1 MNYCNACGAPLI
13 KKIPEGD
20 TLLRFVCECCQTIH
34 YENPKIVVGCLPEW
48 EDRILL
54 CKRAIEPRSG
64 LWTFP
69 AGFMEKD
76 ETLEEAAAR
85 ETLEEAK
92 AEVEISRLYAI
103 FSIPHVNQVYVV
115 FRGTMKRAAFGVGM
129 ESLEVDLFKREDIP
143 WSKLAFRVI
152 HETLERYCKDS
163 AHAPV
168 HVGTISPTLDN
179 GRDQRS
185 LIPTKPHTG

>member
-1 MNYCNACGAPLI
+1 MKYCTACGAHLMTA
-13 KKIPEGD
+13 IPSGD
-20 TLLRFVCECCQTIH
+20 TMPRFVCERCHTVH
-34 YENPKIVVGCLPEW
+34 YENPKIVVGCIPEW
-48 EDRILL
+48 NHRILL

-103 FSIPHVNQVYVV
+103 FSLPQVNQVYVV
-115 FRGTMKRAAFGVGM
+115 FRGTMKNADCGAGV
-129 ESLEVDLFKREDIP
+129 ESLEVELVERENIP
-143 WSKLAFRVI
+143 WSQLAFRVI
-152 HETLERYCKDS
+152 HETLERYCRDGD
-163 AHAPV
+163 HHHDPV
-168 HVGTISPTLDN
+168 HVGTISHLTHP
-179 GRDQRS
+179 
-185 LIPTKPHTG
+185 

>member
-1 MNYCNACGAPLI
+1 MF
-13 KKIPEGD
+13 
-20 TLLRFVCECCQTIH
+20 RFVCERCHTVH

-54 CKRAIEPRSG
+54 CKRAIEPRYG

-85 ETLEEAK
+85 ETLEEAE
-92 AEVEISRLYAI
+92 AEVEVSRLYAV

-115 FRGTMKRAAFGVGM
+115 FRGTMKQAAFGPGT
-129 ESLEVDLFKREDIP
+129 ESLEVDLFKPEDIP

-152 HETLERYCKDS
+152 HEILERYCQDGTQ
-163 AHAPV
+163 APV
-168 HVGTISPTLDN
+168 HVGTIMPS
-179 GRDQRS
+179 S
-185 LIPTKPHTG
+185 LP

>member
-1 MNYCNACGAPLI
+1 MNYCSACGASLI
-13 KKIPEGD
+13 VKIPEGD
-20 TLLRFVCECCQTIH
+20 TLLRFVCERCHTVH

-69 AGFMEKD
+69 AGFMEQD

-85 ETLEEAK
+85 ETLEEAE
-92 AEVEISRLYAI
+92 AEVEISRLYAVV
-103 FSIPHVNQVYVV
+103 SIPHVSQVYVV
-115 FRGTMKRAAFGVGM
+115 FRGTMKQAAFGPGA
-129 ESLEVDLFKREDIP
+129 ESLEVDLFKTEDIP

-152 HETLERYCKDS
+152 HEILERYCQDGT
-163 AHAPV
+163 HAPV
-168 HVGTISPTLDN
+168 HVGTIMPSSQP
-179 GRDQRS
+179 
-185 LIPTKPHTG
+185 

>member
-1 MNYCNACGAPLI
+1 M
-13 KKIPEGD
+13 KIPDGD
-20 TLLRFVCECCQTIH
+20 TLLRFVCERCHTIH

-85 ETLEEAK
+85 ETLEEAET
-92 AEVEISRLYAI
+92 EVEISRLYAL
-103 FSIPHVNQVYVV
+103 FSIPHVNQIYVV
-115 FRGTMKRAAFGVGM
+115 FRGTMKQATFGAGT

-143 WSKLAFRVI
+143 WSKLAFQVI
-152 HETLERYCKDS
+152 HEILERYCKDG

-168 HVGTISPTLDN
+168 HVGTIMPPP
-179 GRDQRS
+179 Q
-185 LIPTKPHTG
+185 P

>member
-1 MNYCNACGAPLI
+1 MMNYCSACGAPLVT
-13 KKIPEGD
+13 KIPEGD
-20 TLLRFVCECCQTIH
+20 TLPRFVCERCHAIH

-54 CKRAIEPRSG
+54 CKRAIEPRAG

-85 ETLEEAK
+85 ETLEEAE
-92 AEVEISRLYAI
+92 AEVLVSRLYAV

-115 FRGTMKRAAFGVGM
+115 FRGTMQQAAFGPGT
-129 ESLEVDLFKREDIP
+129 ESLEVELFKREDIP
-143 WSKLAFRVI
+143 WSNLAFLVV
-152 HETLERYCKDS
+152 HEVLERYCRDG

-168 HVGTISPTLDN
+168 HVGTILPPP
-179 GRDQRS
+179 R
-185 LIPTKPHTG
+185 P

>member
-1 MNYCNACGAPLI
+1 MNYCSACGAPLVM
-13 KKIPEGD
+13 KIPKGD
-20 TLLRFVCECCQTIH
+20 TLLRFVCERCETVH

-54 CKRAIEPRSG
+54 CKRAIEPRCG

-85 ETLEEAK
+85 ETLEEAE
-92 AEVEISRLYAI
+92 AEVEISQLYAV
-103 FSIPHVNQVYVV
+103 FSIPHVNQVYLV
-115 FRGTMKRAAFGVGM
+115 FRGTMKRAAFGPGT
-129 ESLEVDLFKREDIP
+129 ESLEVDLFNREDVP

-152 HETLERYCKDS
+152 YEILDHYCKDGP
-163 AHAPV
+163 HATV
-168 HVGTISPTLDN
+168 HVGTIP
-179 GRDQRS
+179 GPPR
-185 LIPTKPHTG
+185 P

>member
-1 MNYCNACGAPLI
+1 MNYCSACGASLI
-13 KKIPEGD
+13 VKIPEGD
-20 TLLRFVCECCQTIH
+20 TLPRFVCERCHAVH

-85 ETLEEAK
+85 ETLEEAET
-92 AEVEISRLYAI
+92 EVEISRLYAL
-103 FSIPHVNQVYVV
+103 FSIPHVNQIYVV
-115 FRGTMKRAAFGVGM
+115 FRGTMKQATFGPGT
-129 ESLEVDLFKREDIP
+129 ESLEVDLFTREDIP

-152 HETLERYCKDS
+152 HDILERYCKDG

-168 HVGTISPTLDN
+168 HVGTIIDP
-179 GRDQRS
+179 RQ
-185 LIPTKPHTG
+185 P

>member
-1 MNYCNACGAPLI
+1 MNYCSACGAPLVM
-13 KKIPEGD
+13 KIPDGD
-20 TLLRFVCECCQTIH
+20 TLLRFVCERCHAVH

-54 CKRAIEPRSG
+54 CKRAIEPRAG

-76 ETLEEAAAR
+76 ETLEQAAAR
-85 ETLEEAK
+85 ETLEEAE
-92 AEVEISRLYAI
+92 AEVEISQLYAV
-103 FSIPHVNQVYVV
+103 FSIPHVSQVYVV
-115 FRGTMKRAAFGVGM
+115 FRGNMKRAAFGPGT

-152 HETLERYCKDS
+152 HEILERYCR
-163 AHAPV
+163 AGTNAPV
-168 HVGTISPTLDN
+168 HVGTILPSP
-179 GRDQRS
+179 Q
-185 LIPTKPHTG
+185 P